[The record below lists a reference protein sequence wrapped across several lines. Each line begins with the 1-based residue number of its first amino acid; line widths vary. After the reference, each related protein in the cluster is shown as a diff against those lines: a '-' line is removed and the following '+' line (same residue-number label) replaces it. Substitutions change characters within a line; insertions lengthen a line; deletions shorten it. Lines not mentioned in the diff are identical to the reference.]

1 MIVERIKYFF
11 CQVSN
16 DWQIGIIKSD
26 LRNFLFSDISFKIK
40 WMKSDFST
48 YKADPFGI
56 EKEGKLYLF
65 YEEYIKCV
73 DYAVLKCCILDKK
86 LKILDDQIILDDGTH
101 KSFPFVFQH
110 LDKYYLMPESGYIDK
125 LIVYEALE
133 FPFQWKEKAIFLNFP
148 VSDAIIKEIENR
160 WFLFYCKAKTLN
172 ENEVLYMRVS
182 DNLFC
187 DWQSLE
193 EKIVKND
200 LYDSRNA
207 GDIVHFDQKYYR
219 FAQNCKN
226 QYGESVVVNEIINFD
241 FSSYNEKFIL
251 EKKIQSL
258 NNGFH
263 TLNATE
269 NFILIDRRIYK
280 YKLKSFAQ
288 IFSQTLNLF
297 IKPTKIQKR

>member
-11 CQVSN
+11 CHVSN

-26 LRNFLFSDISFKIK
+26 LRNFLLSDIASKIN
-40 WMKSDFST
+40 WMKSDFSV
-48 YKADPFGI
+48 YKADPFGL

-65 YEEYIKCV
+65 YEEYLKSA
-73 DYAVLKCCILDKK
+73 DYAVLKCSILDKN

-101 KSFPFVFQH
+101 KSFPLVFQH
-110 LDKYYLMPESGYIDK
+110 LDNYYLMPESGYIDK
-125 LIVYEALE
+125 LVVYEAVE
-133 FPFQWKEKAIFLNFP
+133 FPFKWKEKAILLNFA

-160 WFLFYCKAKTLN
+160 WFLFYCKSKTLN

-193 EKIVKND
+193 EKIVKED

-207 GDIVHFDQKYYR
+207 GDIVNFEQKYYR

-241 FSSYNEKFIL
+241 FSIYNEKFIL
-251 EKKIQSL
+251 EKKLPSL

-263 TLNATE
+263 SLNATE
-269 NFILIDRRIYK
+269 NFVLIDRRIYK
-280 YKLKSFAQ
+280 YKLKSFTQ
-288 IFSQTLNLF
+288 IFNQCLSLF
-297 IKPTKIQKR
+297 PKHTKIQKG